1 MRPPKVTMFLRKQ
14 RSAILDQVWN
24 FLESSRLRQI
34 RETKRE
40 VDVYNPRFFKIAR
53 LFRVTCDNRM
63 SLRHAQQL

>member
-40 VDVYNPRFFKIAR
+40 VDIYNPRFF
-53 LFRVTCDNRM
+53 NRAIVSRNM
-63 SLRHAQQL
+63 R